1 MPDSNPFGPAASDI
15 AWESADMPSYD
26 ATDSPLLD
34 SLESDLIHG
43 SGEQILG
50 EAYRRRE
57 AGASLDAVRRDLG
70 MAGAFDVTNGILEK
84 AIAQGGRVAE
94 YEATGRITEAR
105 KWWGGWSPQWATK
118 AERDAAL
125 AQRGDLRQQQ
135 MQHGG

>member
-50 EAYRRRE
+50 EAYRRRA

-70 MAGAFDVTNGILEK
+70 MAGNGDVSNGILEK
-84 AIAQGGRVAE
+84 ALEQGRRVNE
-94 YEATGRITEAR
+94 FDVSGRISEPR
-105 KWWGGWSPQWATK
+105 KYFSGWSPQWATK

>member
-1 MPDSNPFGPAASDI
+1 MPAVPDFGPAASDI
-15 AWESADMPSYD
+15 AWEPADTPSYD
-26 ATDSPLLD
+26 AMDSPLLD

-70 MAGAFDVTNGILEK
+70 MQGAFNVTNGILEK

-105 KWWGGWSPQWATK
+105 KYFSGWSPQWATK
-118 AERDAAL
+118 AERDA
-125 AQRGDLRQQQ
+125 DLRRQQ
-135 MQHGG
+135 MRHGG